1 MTDPPDRLTETP
13 QILRLSD
20 VIDKMIEGLIGC
32 PGALAFAAKPR

>member
-20 VIDKMIEGLIGC
+20 EVDKMIDGLIGC
-32 PGALAFAAKPR
+32 DGALAFTAEPR